1 MGSTEEMKF
10 LVDVA
15 HLYYEKQL
23 TQQQIARK
31 LHVSRSLVSKV
42 LVKAR
47 KSGVVEVVIHDD
59 KIHAHKE
66 LEERMKRIFGLKEI
80 ICAEPMEG
88 QTEEECTA
96 LQAGKYL
103 ARRLP
108 NVKYAAVSGGRIGKG
123 KGNEV
128 HILDSFG
135 TCDLCSAVRRC

>member
-88 QTEEECTA
+88 QTEENAAPGRKVSCTKA
-96 LQAGKYL
+96 AQCEICGSF
-103 ARRLP
+103 RRTD
-108 NVKYAAVSGGRIGKG
+108 GKG
-123 KGNEV
+123 NGNEV

>member
-23 TQQQIARK
+23 AQQQIARK

-59 KIHAHKE
+59 KIHV
-66 LEERMKRIFGLKEI
+66 
-80 ICAEPMEG
+80 CAEPMKG
-88 QTEEECTA
+88 KTEEECTA

-108 NVKYAAVSGGRIGKG
+108 M
-123 KGNEV
+123 
-128 HILDSFG
+128 
-135 TCDLCSAVRRC
+135 